1 MTSTQDPPRA
11 PESHY
16 GVRRC
21 SGCASDFGGR
31 SVVGGRASRF
41 RRYEDR
47 LEIDAHDVGW
57 SRVGDGGLGGG
68 SAGRAGRRE
77 RGRLGGPGADGVTVD
92 CTGGN
97 ESFVT
102 FAIQAAKNSKGP
114 SCAQ

>member
-11 PESHY
+11 PESRY

-21 SGCASDFGGR
+21 SGCASDFGGVP
-31 SVVGGRASRF
+31 VVGARVARF

-47 LEIDAHDVGW
+47 LATDAHVVGW

-68 SAGRAGRRE
+68 FAGRAGRRE

-97 ESFVT
+97 KSFVT
-102 FAIQAAKNSKGP
+102 FPFQAAKNY
-114 SCAQ
+114 